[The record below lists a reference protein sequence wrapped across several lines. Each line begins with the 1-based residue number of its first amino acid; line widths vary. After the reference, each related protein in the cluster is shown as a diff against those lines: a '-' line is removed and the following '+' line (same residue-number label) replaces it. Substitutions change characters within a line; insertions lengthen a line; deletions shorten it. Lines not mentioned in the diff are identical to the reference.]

1 MKKYLIKVALALFA
15 GAFLCSCAEKESEYV
30 PLAQQKI
37 KAFDEVFKE
46 VFGDNIDPYQDW
58 GFNSAALKLDPN
70 DSTMVMEVIDVTDGE
85 ANTRTGARP
94 FARNAR
100 TRSHINVNGN
110 EWEEIPECTAE
121 EAQAVYDYVNMTRAQ
136 MKAAGHKYTEKFPK
150 NIQTYFVTQVWTGTD
165 GYNNYEN
172 NGTPITGSGHMDELS
187 FAMDADAKLS
197 GKIAGS
203 RVGNWAHINN
213 FNAASN
219 RNFGGNTLV
228 ENGGTFDF
236 AYNNSEDSKFH
247 NKWIAIDG
255 KNITDSKGVNHAG
268 KYYICFDFI
277 AWSDNSYTVFEVPEL
292 NNNKI
297 NIPGAWHN
305 VQEAIDAGFTTVTY
319 DDWSTGSKV
328 TKDITVGADWKWT
341 QVVQGNMCYPCNDV
355 YTDWIVRLVE
365 ASEWTPVPKDE
376 PHQTVVEYWTPL
388 EAGRVFCE
396 DLGRASREDLDYND
410 LVFDARTWK
419 YEKYTINWNWH
430 YTDTNDTNP
439 ATMEKTDSIP
449 TETKYYADIKLLAA
463 GGTIPITILNNRQ
476 VHSLFVDPVD
486 VATMVNTRDNN
497 SSVYGTF
504 DVRSAIE
511 VGDAAQGD
519 ERKDF
524 TTKDGDSFTLW
535 LIPGYE
541 HIKDIPIYSS
551 FDSESQIAELNAN
564 QGAAPHKIL
573 VKYGTTKWTSER
585 KNIALAYPNFTNYVS
600 GEINNTGWVDEFNPA
615 YLYDQPV
622 NNEYSPAPMIFKST
636 KEIVGDT
643 ELEIWSGTQAFGS
656 NWNYAS
662 TESPYDH
669 YMGAKF
675 YPGDRIRFHGIVT
688 ADGNVDADQPYI
700 TVTFLDDSKP
710 FLVDTQFAE
719 RKKRMVGDKEEWYYP
734 STAYVE
740 IMLDEYFCSKLNNSK
755 NSDGQLTLHVQGR
768 GFTLTKIGYVPFQ

>member
-70 DSTMVMEVIDVTDGE
+70 DSSMVMEVIDVTDGE
-85 ANTRTGARP
+85 MNTRAGARA
-94 FARNAR
+94 FAR
-100 TRSHINVNGN
+100 TRAHINVNGN
-110 EWEEIPECTAE
+110 EWETTPEVTEAEATA
-121 EAQAVYDYVNMTRAQ
+121 VFNYVNKVKKDVEHYMEYPSQ
-136 MKAAGHKYTEKFPK
+136 MHLQDYW
-150 NIQTYFVTQVWTGTD
+150 VTQVWTGSDKYTTWQD
-165 GYNNYEN
+165 RNSTPNILGSSKMNYLH
-172 NGTPITGSGHMDELS
+172 I
-187 FAMDADAKLS
+187 AMDDQASIGPDNGNMKLS
-197 GKIAGS
+197 GD
-203 RVGNWAHINN
+203 WEHINN
-213 FNAASN
+213 FNAADN

-228 ENGGTFDF
+228 ENGGT
-236 AYNNSEDSKFH
+236 YNFVYHSSEDNNFH
-247 NKWIAIDG
+247 DKWIAIDG
-255 KNITDSKGVNHAG
+255 QYITDATGVNHAG
-268 KYYICFDFI
+268 KYYICFDFVSFPI
-277 AWSDNSYTVFEVPEL
+277 GSKSYFKLYVNEAGEQDGTRHHEER
-292 NNNKI
+292 I
-297 NIPGAWHN
+297 
-305 VQEAIDAGFTTVTY
+305 AIDGVYGTAQDLLNDGIQTVTY
-319 DDWSTGSKV
+319 NGKTY
-328 TKDITVGADWKWT
+328 TVGTDWT
-341 QVVQGNMCYPCNDV
+341 FDGMDNPNMCVPANEK
-355 YTDWIVRLVE
+355 YTDWIIRLVP
-365 ASEWTPVPKDE
+365 ASEWTPVPKNE

-439 ATMEKTDSIP
+439 ATKEKTDSIP

-524 TTKDGDSFTLW
+524 TTKDGESFTLW

-551 FDSESQIAELNAN
+551 FDSESQIAELNAD

-585 KNIALAYPNFTNYVS
+585 KNIALAYPRFNEYVS
-600 GEINNTGWVDEFNPA
+600 GQINNTGWVDEFNSA

-622 NNEYSPAPMIFKST
+622 NNEYSPAPMIIKST
-636 KEIVGDT
+636 KEIVGDA
-643 ELEIWSGTQAFGS
+643 ELEIWSGTQPFGS

-755 NSDGQLTLHVQGR
+755 NDAGQLTLHVQGR

>member
-1 MKKYLIKVALALFA
+1 MKRYLIKGALALFA

-85 ANTRTGARP
+85 ANTRACSRA
-94 FARNAR
+94 FAR
-100 TRSHINVNGN
+100 TRAHINVNGN
-110 EWEEIPECTAE
+110 EWEEIPECTEE
-121 EAQAVYDYVNMTRAQ
+121 EAQAVFDYVNMTRAQ
-136 MKAAGHKYTEKFPK
+136 MKAAGHEYFEKFPK

-165 GYNNYEN
+165 GYKNYEN
-172 NGTPITGSGHMDELS
+172 NGDSVTGSGHMDELS
-187 FAMDADAKLS
+187 FAMDANAKLS

-219 RNFGGNTLV
+219 RNYGGNTLV
-228 ENGGTFDF
+228 ENGGTYDF

-449 TETKYYADIKLLAA
+449 TETKYFADIKLLAA

-551 FDSESQIAELNAN
+551 FDGHEIAELNAN

-585 KNIALAYPNFTNYVS
+585 KNIVVMT
-600 GEINNTGWVDEFNPA
+600 DEA
-615 YLYDQPV
+615 HRGRRKVPV
-622 NNEYSPAPMIFKST
+622 PCGP
-636 KEIVGDT
+636 
-643 ELEIWSGTQAFGS
+643 GTS
-656 NWNYAS
+656 
-662 TESPYDH
+662 
-669 YMGAKF
+669 
-675 YPGDRIRFHGIVT
+675 
-688 ADGNVDADQPYI
+688 
-700 TVTFLDDSKP
+700 
-710 FLVDTQFAE
+710 
-719 RKKRMVGDKEEWYYP
+719 
-734 STAYVE
+734 
-740 IMLDEYFCSKLNNSK
+740 
-755 NSDGQLTLHVQGR
+755 
-768 GFTLTKIGYVPFQ
+768 

>member
-1 MKKYLIKVALALFA
+1 M
-15 GAFLCSCAEKESEYV
+15 CSCAEKESEYV

-85 ANTRTGARP
+85 GAGTRAATRANL
-94 FARNAR
+94 NM
-100 TRSHINVNGN
+100 NGN
-110 EWEEIPECTAE
+110 EWRTCPTLGDSEESDVKA
-121 EAQAVYDYVNMTRAQ
+121 YVNHTRTWLRENN
-136 MKAAGHKYTEKFPK
+136 KPFYEVFPV
-150 NIQTYFVTQVWTGTD
+150 NITDYYVTQVHCGTD
-165 GYNNYEN
+165 TYTNSDGGDIGKGSSHMNHLMIKETSTNTLDDL
-172 NGTPITGSGHMDELS
+172 NGKTWKEGEQEPDFSSTGWFH
-187 FAMDADAKLS
+187 
-197 GKIAGS
+197 
-203 RVGNWAHINN
+203 VNN
-213 FNAASN
+213 FNRGDN
-219 RNFGGNTLV
+219 TDWKGNTLV
-228 ENGGTFDF
+228 GDAGTYDF
-236 AYNNSEDSKFH
+236 AYHGTEDAKYH
-247 NKWIAIDG
+247 NRWIAVNGSDIDA
-255 KNITDSKGVNHAG
+255 SKYGN
-268 KYYICFDFI
+268 YWYICFDFEAFI
-277 AWSDNSYTVFEVPEL
+277 DNPTTGFQVNLTNPYRENESISGWVE
-292 NNNKI
+292 
-297 NIPGAWHN
+297 IPGYYTSADQLIGYQYKRN
-305 VQEAIDAGFTTVTY
+305 VYNPATNSEVEYTFTLT
-319 DDWSTGSKV
+319 
-328 TKDITVGADWKWT
+328 ADNISGLR
-341 QVVQGNMCYPCNDV
+341 VINGNQCVAPNDV
-355 YTDWIVRLVE
+355 YTDWIIRLVP
-365 ASEWTPVPKDE
+365 AAKSVPKDE
-376 PHQTVVEYWTPL
+376 SHQTVVEYWTPM

-419 YEKYTINWNWH
+419 YEKFTINWNWR
-430 YTDTNDTNP
+430 YNDTNDTNP
-439 ATMEKTDSIP
+439 ATKEKTDSIP
-449 TETKYYADIKLLAA
+449 TETKYFADIKLLAA

-551 FDSESQIAELNAN
+551 FDGHEIAELNAN

-643 ELEIWSGTQAFGS
+643 ELEIWSGTQPFGS

-755 NSDGQLTLHVQGR
+755 NDAGQLTLHVQGR

>member
-1 MKKYLIKVALALFA
+1 MKRYLIKGALALFA

-85 ANTRTGARP
+85 ANTRACSRA
-94 FARNAR
+94 FAR
-100 TRSHINVNGN
+100 TRAHINVNGN
-110 EWEEIPECTAE
+110 EWEEIPECTEE
-121 EAQAVYDYVNMTRAQ
+121 EAQAVFDYVNMTRAQ
-136 MKAAGHKYTEKFPK
+136 MKAAGHEYFEKFPK

-165 GYNNYEN
+165 GYKNYEN
-172 NGTPITGSGHMDELS
+172 NGDSVTGSGHMDELS
-187 FAMDADAKLS
+187 FAMDANAKLS

-219 RNFGGNTLV
+219 RNYGGNTLV
-228 ENGGTFDF
+228 ENGGTYDF

-449 TETKYYADIKLLAA
+449 TETKYFADIKLLAA

-551 FDSESQIAELNAN
+551 FDGHEIAELNAN

-622 NNEYSPAPMIFKST
+622 NNEYSPAPMIIKST
-636 KEIVGDT
+636 KEIVGDA
-643 ELEIWSGTQAFGS
+643 ELEIWSGTQPFGS

-710 FLVDTQFAE
+710 YLVDTQFAE

-755 NSDGQLTLHVQGR
+755 NGAGQLTLHVQGR